1 MRKNYIYI
9 GILSIL
15 AMFAVAF
22 SDISSDIWSSIEI
35 SDSRWYGYGI
45 ATVCTQWGVGLIV
58 ALLGLIYLNTDISY
72 SNRVVYGK
80 LLPTAVI
87 ACLFWWIADA
97 LMYQKAN
104 FTNDLDWDTF
114 FECMGKVLQERPT
127 VFLLQL
133 FVALL
138 AFYPLLTRILRDQKI
153 LFYGMSVSFVI
164 GMALPMI
171 EQIPYVRYL
180 NLFTNQINWN
190 FFTPFGFYLF
200 LGVWAL
206 KTDFQWYHRVVVYCA
221 GFLSTVAMLALT
233 KIFSATALGVDTRF
247 MEMNSPFVAFQVLA
261 ILVLVK
267 QIIRLDR
274 NKKWVYAVLRECT
287 INLYGYI
294 ALYTVIT
301 GIVGRYIVSNVAVLA
316 LSCVVISNIVC
327 ALLRRIPG
335 VSFLL
340 CDSDVRS
347 GGL

>member
-9 GILSIL
+9 GILCIL

-22 SDISSDIWSSIEI
+22 SDISSDIWSSQVI
-35 SDSRWYGYGI
+35 SDPRWYGYGI

-58 ALLGLIYLNTDISY
+58 ALLGLIYLNTDMPY

-80 LLPTAVI
+80 LLPTAVV
-87 ACLFWWIADA
+87 ACLLWWITDA
-97 LMYQKAN
+97 LMYQKTN

-114 FECMGKVLQERPT
+114 FECMGNVLKERPT
-127 VFLLQL
+127 VFILQL
-133 FVALL
+133 FVALF
-138 AFYPLLTRILRDQKI
+138 AFYPLLTRILRDQKT

-164 GMALPMI
+164 GMALPML

-200 LGVWAL
+200 LGVWAM
-206 KTDFQWYHRVVVYCA
+206 KTDFQWHHRVVVYCA

-247 MEMNSPFVAFQVLA
+247 MEMNSPFGAFQVLA

-267 QIIRLDR
+267 QVVRSYR
-274 NKKWVYAVLRECT
+274 GNKWVCLVLRECAM
-287 INLYGYI
+287 NLYGYI

-301 GIVGRYIVSNVAVLA
+301 EIVAKYVMGDVAILA

-327 ALLRRIPG
+327 VLLRRIPG
-335 VSFLL
+335 ASFLL
-340 CDSDVRS
+340 CDFDIRS